1 MDKNQKRKK
10 KKPKNLPRPSKFSLD
25 RQKIIIIVALIL
37 GVLVSLALDY
47 SLLKS
52 KKQLQVVL
60 KKEEKKSWRFW
71 KREKKIA
78 EAIKKELVDLE
89 KKEKIIKQI
98 IKEAH
103 LPLKVLLTIQ
113 KSMPNEVWLDKLNL
127 DNKRIKITGYALNDE
142 VLAAFVERLMEK
154 KDLVVSVRVSRYEK
168 VTVNKVP
175 VKKFVGEVIIK

>member
-1 MDKNQKRKK
+1 MDKTKK
-10 KKPKNLPRPSKFSLD
+10 EEKKPKKPPSPSKFSLD

-60 KKEEKKSWRFW
+60 KKKKKELAILEKR
-71 KREKKIA
+71 KKIA